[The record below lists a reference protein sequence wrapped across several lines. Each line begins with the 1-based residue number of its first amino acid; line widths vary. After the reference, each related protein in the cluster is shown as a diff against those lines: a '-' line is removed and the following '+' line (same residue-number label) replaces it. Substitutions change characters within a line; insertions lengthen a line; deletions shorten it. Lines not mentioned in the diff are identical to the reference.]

1 MKRKNG
7 FLLLASLFL
16 SLLFMTGSAQA
27 EAKMYSE
34 PQQLSE
40 YLHKID
46 FADYREDS
54 RWETIEF
61 AEAFGCSSVR
71 NGNFYGRNF
80 DFIYNDV
87 PSFVVR
93 VAAKEGRHASIGVA
107 THFGLRE
114 GKLLKGEYDKQLEL
128 IPNFTLDGINDAG
141 VICSH
146 NVVPIKAV
154 EPVTG
159 TNPAGKDLNM
169 LFIPRFVLDNASS
182 ADEAVELIKSRN
194 IVGNLH
200 NECYLHIMIADKDK
214 TYVVEFIDNKVKAV
228 EKKGNEQIMTNF
240 NVNLPKYPDSS
251 LGIERYAILQ
261 KNYDMGNTF
270 EGMFALMQKVKFS
283 LAFRIST
290 HPHWYTDKA
299 IPLSVMNQPGF
310 YKDYQKTYKE
320 ECFAYWKAR
329 LNDKYRA
336 EANGNYWLTVHNS
349 TYDIEKK
356 MFRVIA
362 QERYKKTFEFYLEE

>member
-1 MKRKNG
+1 MKK
-7 FLLLASLFL
+7 S
-16 SLLFMTGSAQA
+16 
-27 EAKMYSE
+27 
-34 PQQLSE
+34 
-40 YLHKID
+40 
-46 FADYREDS
+46 
-54 RWETIEF
+54 
-61 AEAFGCSSVR
+61 
-71 NGNFYGRNF
+71 
-80 DFIYNDV
+80 
-87 PSFVVR
+87 
-93 VAAKEGRHASIGVA
+93 
-107 THFGLRE
+107 
-114 GKLLKGEYDKQLEL
+114 
-128 IPNFTLDGINDAG
+128 DGIDRFFCHYADDK
-141 VICSH
+141 IF
-146 NVVPIKAV
+146 PD
-154 EPVTG
+154 E
-159 TNPAGKDLNM
+159 
-169 LFIPRFVLDNASS
+169 FIPSETEKKFIL
-182 ADEAVELIKSRN
+182 
-194 IVGNLH
+194 
-200 NECYLHIMIADKDK
+200 LHIA
-214 TYVVEFIDNKVKAV
+214 
-228 EKKGNEQIMTNF
+228 
-240 NVNLPKYPDSS
+240 
-251 LGIERYAILQ
+251 ERTAILQ